1 MSQKDY
7 KFDKFYNRWSLAN
20 NFLVLAGFTSTLVTG
35 SYVYWIGI
43 AALSFGIYLVKLPVV
58 LPSFPVWIGYPNWI
72 SLTRLIVI
80 LIAVSIHNS
89 LSDVVLLIIFLSVI
103 LMDGLDGAVA
113 RRLKQT
119 SKAGEYFDMEIDA
132 LFVFLLSCM
141 HFMDQKLPVWII
153 IPGSMRYV
161 YGVLFFWMKEPPKSK
176 PGKKIRSTIAVLF
189 FVSLLFPFF
198 LNEEIY
204 TPLMMFSSALIM
216 ISFGIS
222 IVNRLI
228 YNITINR
235 SSDLS

>member
-1 MSQKDY
+1 MSHKDY
-7 KFDKFYNRWSLAN
+7 KFDQFYNRWSLAN
-20 NFLVLAGFTSTLVTG
+20 NLIVPAGFTSTLVTG
-35 SYVYWIGI
+35 SYSYWIGI
-43 AALSFGIYLVKLPVV
+43 AALSFGIYLVKLPRFVTG
-58 LPSFPVWIGYPNWI
+58 FPLIIGYPNWI
-72 SLTRLIVI
+72 SVSRLIVI

-89 LSDVVLLIIFLSVI
+89 FSDEILLIIFLSVI

-113 RRLKQT
+113 RRFNQT

-132 LFVFLLSCM
+132 LFVFLLSCI
-141 HFMDQKLPVWII
+141 HYMDQKLSFWIL

-161 YGVLFFWMKEPPKSK
+161 YGVLFFWMKEPLKSK

-198 LNEEIY
+198 LNKEIY

-222 IVNRLI
+222 IVNKVI
-228 YNITINR
+228 YHISINR